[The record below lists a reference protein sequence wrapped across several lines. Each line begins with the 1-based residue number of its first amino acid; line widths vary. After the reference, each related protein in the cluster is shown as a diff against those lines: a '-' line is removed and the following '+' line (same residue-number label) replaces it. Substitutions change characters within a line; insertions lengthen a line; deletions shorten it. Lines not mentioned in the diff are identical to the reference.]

1 MCLGTVGRARGAA
14 RQNAGR
20 LVRALSEKKVFVT
33 MQGEARPAGE
43 WAAALRGRAHRRP
56 GVVGSAERRG
66 QRSQRC
72 QRPAPSWG
80 RR

>member
-43 WAAALRGRAHRRP
+43 RSRAQGAGAPAAG
-56 GVVGSAERRG
+56 RRG
-66 QRSQRC
+66 QRRASWAAQ
-72 QRPAPSWG
+72 PAASRSVPPS
-80 RR
+80 